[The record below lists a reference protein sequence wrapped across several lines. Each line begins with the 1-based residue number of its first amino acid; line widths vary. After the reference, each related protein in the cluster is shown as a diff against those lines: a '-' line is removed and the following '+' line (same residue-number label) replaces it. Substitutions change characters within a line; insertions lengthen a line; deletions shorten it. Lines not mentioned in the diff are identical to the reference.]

1 MLTDAVWFFMSME
14 PEEYTVLLM
23 VSLVPARIG
32 RALLLLPVTTW
43 STISHRPG
51 LSSVNVA
58 CLFSL
63 DRVDVTV
70 VVALDASLSARP
82 RVVPSPSHGL
92 VVDLSSLAWSCCCAQ
107 ASGSP
112 VPVYFR

>member
-1 MLTDAVWFFMSME
+1 MSME

-51 LSSVNVA
+51 LVSVNVA
-58 CLFSL
+58 DLPS
-63 DRVDVTV
+63 TPNV
-70 VVALDASLSARP
+70 VGTSALALDASLSARP

-92 VVDLSSLAWSCCCAQ
+92 VADLSSLAWSCCCAQ